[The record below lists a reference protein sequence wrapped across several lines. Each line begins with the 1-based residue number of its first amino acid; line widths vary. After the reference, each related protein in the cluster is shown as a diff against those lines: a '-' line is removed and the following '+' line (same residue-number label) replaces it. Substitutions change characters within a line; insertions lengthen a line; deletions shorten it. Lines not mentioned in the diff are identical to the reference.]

1 MDEKEKELKPDNGG
15 VQYENNDNWKFDA
28 TAPTLEN
35 NLELEGGYEISM
47 ENEKPAQ
54 TETEKNA
61 EFSNNNDKIV
71 LSKTPLKIALGV
83 IIAVA
88 VIAVLCVLGVRYYT
102 LPNSDEK
109 MNPGNVA
116 LTVGDTD
123 VSIGMY
129 NYYYTITVYNY
140 LDSADIDTTADY
152 ATQYTVDDDGNEIS
166 WLDKFKQD
174 TIKQIKYYTAFYDQ
188 AVKAGI
194 TLNDDQKTT
203 IDDQMASIASSASTS
218 GMSINE
224 YLSSNYGDYC
234 GSATVRKF
242 MEQMYIISNYYGV
255 IRMDLKPSQEELDTF
270 IDNHIDDYKLC
281 YYGIIEIP
289 YNTDGG
295 QTKEESIEAAK
306 KYCEEITDLESMKKI
321 VPEACE
327 ELIDQI
333 VSYGYFQSEDQAV
346 EQIQNTLETSYTK
359 TEVENNYGTE
369 IAEWLF
375 SNETE
380 VGSTT
385 YSVDEDYSCVT
396 IILKTSQPKLDETE
410 LYSVRHILVIPESE
424 AEKESEDTTVDASAA
439 DADDTTV
446 SEAAT
451 EAVTADGQDS
461 SETEYT
467 EEEWAA
473 ALKRAE
479 EILEEY
485 NSGDKT
491 EKSFAAL
498 AEKYSDDTESTSSG
512 TSGLY
517 GGAFEGT
524 SLGRMVSEFE
534 GWATDDSRKYG
545 DVEIVKSEFGYHI
558 MYFMFDGPTY
568 IYNAENDLISEK
580 EEEYV
585 NDYKFKECYAIS
597 KTKVAQPTSD
607 TSNQTAY

>member
-1 MDEKEKELKPDNGG
+1 MDEKEKELMPDNGG

-28 TAPTLEN
+28 SAPTLES

-47 ENEKPAQ
+47 ASEKSAQ
-54 TETEKNA
+54 TEPEKNA

-71 LSKTPLKIALGV
+71 LSKAPLKIALGV
-83 IIAVA
+83 IVAAA

-116 LTVGDTD
+116 VTVGDTD

-152 ATQYTVDDDGNEIS
+152 ATQYTVDDDGNKIS

-188 AVKAGI
+188 AVKAGV
-194 TLNDDQKTT
+194 TLNDNQKKT
-203 IDDQMASIASSASTS
+203 IDDQMASMASSASTS

-224 YLSSNYGDYC
+224 YISSNYGDYC
-234 GSATVRKF
+234 GAATMRKF
-242 MEQMYIISNYYGV
+242 MEQMYIIGNYYNV

-281 YYGIIEIP
+281 YYGVIEIP
-289 YNTDGG
+289 YDTDGG
-295 QTKEESIEAAK
+295 KTKEESIEAAK
-306 KYCEEITDLESMKKI
+306 KYCEEINDLESMKKI
-321 VPEACE
+321 IPEACE
-327 ELIDQI
+327 ELINQI
-333 VSYGYFQSEDQAV
+333 VSYGYFQSADQAV
-346 EQIQNTLETSYTK
+346 EQIQNTIETSSTK
-359 TEVENNYGTE
+359 TELENNYGAD

-385 YSVDEDYSCVT
+385 FSVDEDYSCVT
-396 IILKTSQPKLDETE
+396 IMLKTSQPKLDETE
-410 LYSVRHILVIPESE
+410 LYSVRHILVMPESE
-424 AEKESEDTTVDASAA
+424 AEKESEDTTDDAAA
-439 DADDTTV
+439 ADDTTV
-446 SEAAT
+446 TENTTAAD
-451 EAVTADGQDS
+451 TADGQTS

-467 EEEWAA
+467 EEEWAS
-473 ALKRAE
+473 ALTRAE
-479 EILEEY
+479 EILEKY

-512 TSGLY
+512 SSGLY

-585 NDYKFKECYAIS
+585 NNYKFKECYAIS
-597 KTKVAQPTSD
+597 KTKVAQPTANA
-607 TSNQTAY
+607 SNQTAG